1 VRVTFV
7 RGPRRVVVGADS
19 SPLGGVYGLVHAVR
33 VEVSV
38 LEPLDVPDEDEVV
51 DDGPLMSVV
60 TGGLVLVIVAVVVGV
75 DDEPVAVAE
84 NDGSTKFRGARSGSL
99 DWRDTNVTAAM
110 RMPITARPTTLAP
123 ITAGVRLYHG
133 ADDGDCSSSWSS
145 GSWPAMASD
154 SSRGP
159 RPDAGSAEL
168 RHDLGGEELE
178 VVEVGHVEELQV
190 HPLHTHLYVGS
201 QLVRDLGRRSHRR
214 GAAA

>member
-7 RGPRRVVVGADS
+7 RGPRRVVGGVDS

-33 VEVSV
+33 VDVSV
-38 LEPLDVPDEDEVV
+38 LELLDVSDEEVV
-51 DDGPLMSVV
+51 DDGPLLSVV

-84 NDGSTKFRGARSGSL
+84 NDGSTKFEGACSGSL
-99 DWRDTNVTAAM
+99 DWCETNVTAAM

-168 RHDLGGEELE
+168 RHDLGGEELQ
-178 VVEVGHVEELQV
+178 VVEVGHVEKLQV
-190 HPLHTHLYVGS
+190 NPLHADLYIGAEF
-201 QLVRDLGRRSHRR
+201 VRDLRRRADSR
-214 GAAA
+214 GVAT